1 MERSH
6 ALACL
11 VTAFSMVAGWGAMPT
26 TALAVNLMVP
36 TQVVARVGATCSSMV
51 AGVLDFGTLPA
62 TPALGVSRTDATGTV
77 VITCS
82 NAVAFSVVANTG
94 TYASGS
100 QRRMQAASG
109 VYMEYD
115 IYTSSARTTSYPSS
129 GATQSY
135 TSDGSPSTVTA
146 YGRVRSQFLTGFGA
160 FQDVLTWTVTY

>member
-1 MERSH
+1 
-6 ALACL
+6 
-11 VTAFSMVAGWGAMPT
+11 
-26 TALAVNLMVP
+26 
-36 TQVVARVGATCSSMV
+36 
-51 AGVLDFGTLPA
+51 
-62 TPALGVSRTDATGTV
+62 
-77 VITCS
+77 
-82 NAVAFSVVANTG
+82 
-94 TYASGS
+94 
-100 QRRMQAASG
+100 MQAASG